1 METLAQF
8 GRATG
13 LKPVGHWFKSNTFLL
28 FFHSRAYERR
38 SKMGVKEVITIS
50 KQFVVKNAPTI
61 MTAIGGVG
69 FVATIFETADRAPKA
84 KAALNKAAFPEE
96 GYPPKELSMRDKA
109 KIVAPIVWPV
119 AALGVFSLSCF
130 IFANHISLT
139 RTAAALAAY
148 QLSENSLKS
157 LKEAA
162 IKTVGEKKTEE
173 IFDTADADKVRAKQP
188 GEGAIIITGGG
199 DQLCYD
205 SLSGRYFKSTIE
217 KIRQAENDIN
227 YRLNR
232 EDSVSL
238 NEFYDLLSLDP
249 IDIGDRL
256 GWNLRDKTDLLDI
269 RFSSTISKDGEA
281 VLVMSYDVVPT
292 FWYGE

>member
-1 METLAQF
+1 
-8 GRATG
+8 
-13 LKPVGHWFKSNTFLL
+13 
-28 FFHSRAYERR
+28 
-38 SKMGVKEVITIS
+38 MGVKEVITIG

-84 KAALNKAAFPEE
+84 KAALSKAIMPEE
-96 GYPPKELSMRDKA
+96 GYPPKELSVRDKV

-119 AALGVFSLSCF
+119 AALGAFSLSCF

-157 LKEAA
+157 LKDAA
-162 IKTVGEKKTEE
+162 IKTEGEKKTEE

-188 GEGAIIITGGG
+188 SEGTIIITGGG
-199 DQLCYD
+199 EQLCYD
-205 SLSGRYFKSTIE
+205 SVSGRYFKSTIE

-238 NEFYDLLSLDP
+238 NELYDLLGLDS
-249 IDIGDRL
+249 IDIGDRV
-256 GWNLRDKTDLLDI
+256 GWNLRDKSDLLDI

-292 FWYGE
+292 FWYGD

>member
-1 METLAQF
+1 
-8 GRATG
+8 
-13 LKPVGHWFKSNTFLL
+13 
-28 FFHSRAYERR
+28 
-38 SKMGVKEVITIS
+38 MGVKEVITIG

-84 KAALNKAAFPEE
+84 KAALSKAIMPEE
-96 GYPPKELSMRDKA
+96 GYPPKELSVRDKV

-119 AALGVFSLSCF
+119 AALGAFSLSCF

-188 GEGAIIITGGG
+188 SEGTIIITGGG
-199 DQLCYD
+199 EQLCYD
-205 SLSGRYFKSTIE
+205 SVSGRYFKSTIE

-238 NEFYDLLSLDP
+238 NEFYDLLGLDP
-249 IDIGDRL
+249 IDIGDKI

-292 FWYGE
+292 FWYGD